1 MSPSGAGRLGWVD
14 AGRGLAIALVVF
26 FHTAQWLREAGLEV
40 TGWVLVNDTIA
51 TLRLPVFFVLA
62 GLFAQKWMTAPWR
75 NLWGVK
81 LSLFVWVY
89 CLWSVIATFTFML
102 GLNLQG
108 ARGNYLAQ
116 LTNIPLLPVA
126 PRFELWFIWALA
138 FFFVAARLLYRVP
151 VAVQLTAAGALSFV
165 ALSWFAQWFPDANT
179 GWTGMA
185 KYFFFFLVGL
195 HLRALIL
202 RAADNVG
209 PAVLTVGFVAWLA
222 MAVTGTATG
231 WAKSMP
237 GYYFATCLVG
247 LVAGLGVAKVLA
259 RWAALRSLGSQ
270 TLPVYVTHTSVILVL
285 AWLLSQA
292 AALLATVWWGWILV
306 PTVAVTAI
314 AVSLVLA
321 HAAER
326 RAPARYLYT
335 APPWFS
341 RVPAPTR

>member
-1 MSPSGAGRLGWVD
+1 MTSTTDRLGWVD

-40 TGWVLVNDTIA
+40 TGWVLVNETIA
-51 TLRLPVFFVLA
+51 TLRLPVFFLLA

-75 NLWGVK
+75 RLWGVK

-108 ARGNYLAQ
+108 AQGNYLAQ
-116 LTNIPLLPVA
+116 LANIPLLPIA

-138 FFFVAARLLYRVP
+138 FFFVVARLLFRVP
-151 VAVQLTAAGALSFV
+151 VVVLLVATAALSFV

-185 KYFFFFLVGL
+185 KYFFFFLLGL
-195 HLRALIL
+195 HLRSLIL
-202 RAADNVG
+202 RASQQLS
-209 PAVLTVGFVAWLA
+209 PAVLAVGFVAWLTV
-222 MAVTGTATG
+222 AVLGATFG
-231 WAKSMP
+231 WARTVA
-237 GYYFATCLVG
+237 GYYFVTCLLG
-247 LVAGLGVAKVLA
+247 LLAGLGVAKVLA
-259 RWAALRSLGSQ
+259 HWATLRSLGAQ
-270 TLPVYVTHTSVILVL
+270 TLPVYVTHTSLILVM

-292 AALLATVWWGWILV
+292 APALAGVWWGWLLV
-306 PTVAVTAI
+306 PVVATVSI
-314 AVSLVLA
+314 AGALVIA
-321 HAAER
+321 HAADR
-326 RAPARYLYT
+326 RQPWRYLYL

-341 RVPAPTR
+341 RVPARAA